1 LTIVEHLPA
10 DGEGMLIVAGA
21 LTARLTP
28 PEADAA
34 TRDADRA
41 RRERELVATRSQL
54 AAAEARLA
62 DPSFKGKAPAAVVAG
77 AERRVAELRDEIAR
91 LERGG

>member
-1 LTIVEHLPA
+1 
-10 DGEGMLIVAGA
+10 

-28 PEADAA
+28 PEVDEI
-34 TRDADRA
+34 TQRADRA
-41 RRERELVATRSQL
+41 RRERELAVARTQL

-62 DPSFKGKAPAAVVAG
+62 DPSFTGKAPAAVVAG